1 MNLGKY
7 IFGTREEYFDKMD
20 DVTQKRQYFVYN
32 LLTLMFF
39 VLVALSFIAGSIY
52 GLVIF
57 NSWILSF
64 FVGLFLSFVAFILLL
79 LMLFL
84 NMITSDKKLKDE
96 TMNLDDNLIKYNSE
110 DLSGLSDINAIKIVQ
125 EQKMQFRDGNSGVEI
140 NGFHFS
146 NIFKAFIKVSLL
158 VILSLV
164 VANGLELFMFSS
176 KINESL
182 NVIQNSPK
190 LAELKQLAILRDQN
204 SEIKSYEESMAE
216 WTLSMLNENPRETFK
231 LINSYSVLQIMEILH
246 TCIGGYKVLLD
257 ILFTLLFLTPLII
270 VKKSKEY
277 AGGAFLKEVTLSDI
291 STTFYFHLLAQKK
304 CQEIKKVIE
313 TEYNYTSIIKSS
325 KR

>member
-39 VLVALSFIAGSIY
+39 VLVALSFIAGFIY

-64 FVGLFLSFVAFILLL
+64 LVGLFLGFVAFILLL

-84 NMITSDKKLKDE
+84 NMITIDKKLKDE
-96 TMNLDDNLIKYNSE
+96 TMNLDDNLKKYNTE
-110 DLSGLSDINAIKIVQ
+110 DLSGLSDINAVKIVQ
-125 EQKMQFRDGNSGVEI
+125 EQKMKIRDGNSGVEI

-216 WTLSMLNENPRETFK
+216 WTLSMLNENPKETFK
-231 LINSYSVLQIMEILH
+231 LIKSYSILQIMEVLN

-277 AGGAFLKEVTLSDI
+277 AGGAFLKEVSLSDI

-304 CQEIKKVIE
+304 CQEIKKVIK
-313 TEYNYTSIIKSS
+313 TEYNYNSLIKSS
-325 KR
+325 KK

>member
-20 DVTQKRQYFVYN
+20 DITRKRQYLVYN

-39 VLVALSFIAGSIY
+39 VLVAMSFIAGFIY

-64 FVGLFLSFVAFILLL
+64 FVGLFLAFVAFILLL

-96 TMNLDDNLIKYNSE
+96 KMNLDDNLKKYNSE
-110 DLSGLSDINAIKIVQ
+110 DLSGLSDVNAIKIVH
-125 EQKMQFRDGNSGVEI
+125 EHKMMLRNGVSGIEI

-146 NIFKAFIKVSLL
+146 NIFKDFIKISLL

-182 NVIQNSPK
+182 SIIQNSPK
-190 LAELKQLAILRDQN
+190 LAELKQLALLRDQH
-204 SEIKSYEESMAE
+204 SEFKSYQESMAE

-231 LINSYSVLQIMEILH
+231 LINSYSILQIMEILQ
-246 TCIGGYKVLLD
+246 TCIGDFKIILD
-257 ILFTLLFLTPLII
+257 ILFTLLFLTPLFI

-304 CQEIKKVIE
+304 CQEIKKVID
-313 TEYNYTSIIKSS
+313 TEYNYNSISKKIK
-325 KR
+325 K

>member
-39 VLVALSFIAGSIY
+39 VLVALSFIAGFIY

-64 FVGLFLSFVAFILLL
+64 LVGLFLGFVAFILLL

-110 DLSGLSDINAIKIVQ
+110 DLSGLSDINAVKIVQ
-125 EQKMQFRDGNSGVEI
+125 EQKMKIRDGNSGVEI

-216 WTLSMLNENPRETFK
+216 WTLSMLNENPKETFK
-231 LINSYSVLQIMEILH
+231 LIKSYSILQIMEVLN

-277 AGGAFLKEVTLSDI
+277 AGGAFLKEVSLSDI

-304 CQEIKKVIE
+304 CQEIKKVIK
-313 TEYNYTSIIKSS
+313 TEYNYNSLIKSS
-325 KR
+325 KK